1 MSTLVR
7 SKSKIKELLR
17 KWQSFKHTG
26 PAYEP
31 VGDSKLRKT
40 KSSTWNLDS
49 NAQVHHDEDV
59 SSQSENSSA
68 TTAEDVPAGH
78 LAVYVGRERRRFVID
93 AHYLNNTLVRGLIE
107 KSGDSYENNTHNAT
121 AAAGAT
127 DRHPDGL
134 TIACEVVLFE
144 HLLWLIETND
154 PEAKQMEVDE
164 LLDFY
169 KY

>member
-17 KWQSFKHTG
+17 KWQSFKHPG
-26 PAYEP
+26 VAYEP
-31 VGDSKLRKT
+31 VAGDSKLRKT
-40 KSSTWNLDS
+40 KSSTWNVD
-49 NAQVHHDEDV
+49 HHDDGAQEVRNRDEDA
-59 SSQSENSSA
+59 SGSQSENSSA
-68 TTAEDVPAGH
+68 TTGEDVPAGH

-107 KSGDSYENNTHNAT
+107 KSGGEYEDKSGGSDA
-121 AAAGAT
+121 
-127 DRHPDGL
+127 GL

-154 PEAKQMEVDE
+154 PEAKQMECADSE

>member
-1 MSTLVR
+1 M
-7 SKSKIKELLR
+7 
-17 KWQSFKHTG
+17 Q
-26 PAYEP
+26 
-31 VGDSKLRKT
+31 
-40 KSSTWNLDS
+40 
-49 NAQVHHDEDV
+49 HHDDDMGES

-107 KSGDSYENNTHNAT
+107 KSSGEYENANSDVANVTPEAM
-121 AAAGAT
+121 
-127 DRHPDGL
+127 DRQHPDGL

-154 PEAKQMEVDE
+154 PEAKQLEGDE

>member
-17 KWQSFKHTG
+17 KWQSFKHPG
-26 PAYEP
+26 AAYEQ

-40 KSSTWNLDS
+40 KSSTWNVD
-49 NAQVHHDEDV
+49 AKVADEDV
-59 SSQSENSSA
+59 SGCSSASPSENSSA
-68 TTAEDVPAGH
+68 TTADDVPAGH

-107 KSGDSYENNTHNAT
+107 KSGSEYENAEPR
-121 AAAGAT
+121 
-127 DRHPDGL
+127 DRPDGL

>member
-7 SKSKIKELLR
+7 SKSKIKELFR
-17 KWQSFKHTG
+17 RWQSFKNPGT
-26 PAYEP
+26 AYEP
-31 VGDSKLRKT
+31 VQDFKLRKT
-40 KSSTWNLDS
+40 KSSTWSLDS
-49 NAQVHHDEDV
+49 AKQVHDV
-59 SSQSENSSA
+59 DDASSASQSENSSA
-68 TTAEDVPAGH
+68 TTADDVPTGH

-107 KSGDSYENNTHNAT
+107 KSGDEN
-121 AAAGAT
+121 AT
-127 DRHPDGL
+127 DRPDGL

-154 PEAKQMEVDE
+154 PDARQLEVDE
-164 LLDFY
+164 LIDYY